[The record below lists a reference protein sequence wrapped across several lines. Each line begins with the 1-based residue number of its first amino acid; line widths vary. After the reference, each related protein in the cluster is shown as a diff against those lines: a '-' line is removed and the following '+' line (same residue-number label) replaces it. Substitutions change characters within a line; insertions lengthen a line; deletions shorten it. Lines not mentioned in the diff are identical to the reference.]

1 MNDFQFY
8 PTPRWLAK
16 KAWAKFTD
24 QNFRRPLDS
33 SAGDGVL
40 GDAMPRSDYG
50 LRRGSIIDCIELDA
64 SKHPI
69 LREKGMRVVGLDFL
83 NFEGGSVYTHVILNP
98 PFAEGAKH
106 VLKAWSMLWEGE
118 VVAIINAQ
126 TLRNPFS
133 AERQRLVALLRD
145 HGEVEY
151 IADAFKGVDVV
162 RQAHVEVALI
172 HLVKPAEC
180 AEDWIGPVIATM
192 AIDRT
197 EEVDYHLPGEL
208 ALPNSF
214 VSNQVRAF
222 RVAVKAMR
230 EAIRMEAVALH
241 YAVRIGRTMDDLANR
256 RGEEAPP
263 GSKVRERLEKE
274 YSELKDRAW
283 ASVLRS
289 TETLSKLSAKVQ
301 KQAESQFAEIQT
313 LEFNESNVYGFL
325 LGLVQSQPEMQLDM
339 ACDVFDQITKYHSDN
354 TVYYMGWKSNDRH
367 RTCGMRVK
375 TTRFIIPGN
384 KTWGG
389 SLDWDSVRML
399 ADFDKVFALLDGK
412 SAPEISLVS
421 LFEPSQGGKD
431 PNSFSRLKR
440 GERLSSTYFDIRY
453 YKGIGSLHFFPRNK
467 DVIDR
472 LNRVVGRR
480 RGWLPPPSE
489 KVSEAFWLQFDK
501 AEKFDR
507 ELREEASKIA
517 RSGSRGYYSQ
527 WDHPINQYMRNDND
541 AHTAG
546 EAMLARALETVL
558 EQHGLLEALTH
569 KPDPQVLLLAA

>member
-1 MNDFQFY
+1 
-8 PTPRWLAK
+8 
-16 KAWAKFTD
+16 
-24 QNFRRPLDS
+24 
-33 SAGDGVL
+33 
-40 GDAMPRSDYG
+40 
-50 LRRGSIIDCIELDA
+50 
-64 SKHPI
+64 
-69 LREKGMRVVGLDFL
+69 
-83 NFEGGSVYTHVILNP
+83 
-98 PFAEGAKH
+98 
-106 VLKAWSMLWEGE
+106 
-118 VVAIINAQ
+118 
-126 TLRNPFS
+126 
-133 AERQRLVALLRD
+133 
-145 HGEVEY
+145 
-151 IADAFKGVDVV
+151 
-162 RQAHVEVALI
+162 LI
-172 HLVKPAEC
+172 HLEKPAEC

-256 RGEEAPP
+256 RGEEVPP

-384 KTWGG
+384 KSWGG

-421 LFEPSQGGKD
+421 LFEPSQGGTD
-431 PNSFSRLKR
+431 PNSFSRLQR

-489 KVSEAFWLQFDK
+489 KVPEAFWLQFDK

-517 RSGSRGYYSQ
+517 RSGTRGYYSQ
-527 WDHPINQYMRNDND
+527 WDHPINQFMRNDND

-546 EAMLARALETVL
+546 EAMLARALDTVL
-558 EQHGLLEALTH
+558 ERHGLLEALTREA
-569 KPDPQVLLLAA
+569 DPQVLLLAA